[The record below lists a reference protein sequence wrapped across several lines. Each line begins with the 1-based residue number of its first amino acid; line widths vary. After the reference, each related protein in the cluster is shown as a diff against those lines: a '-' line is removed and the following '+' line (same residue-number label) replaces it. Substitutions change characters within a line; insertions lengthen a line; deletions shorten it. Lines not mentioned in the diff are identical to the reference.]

1 MDPLTQADEPAD
13 YEAQYAVNPGQP
25 LLLHS
30 NRIFSVIFDGNTH
43 FIQYNICDEGAIVVP
58 RFANGDFL
66 LVQLQRAPAFG
77 MSTEFPR
84 GGIERNEAPAAG
96 ALRELREETGY
107 RVDPDS
113 VTYLGRLGGDT
124 AALNHI
130 AHVFLVDIAPNAT
143 PSAYDENEIAGHV
156 RVSQEQLKQMVKD
169 NLIVDGYTLA
179 ALGMMFARV
188 LLGTT
193 GPTTK

>member
-1 MDPLTQADEPAD
+1 MEPFSQADEPVD
-13 YEAQYAVNPGQP
+13 YEAQYAVNPGPP

-30 NRIFSVIFDGNTH
+30 NRVFSVLYDGNSH
-43 FIQYNICDEGAIVVP
+43 FIEYNVCDEGAIVVP

-84 GGIERNEAPAAG
+84 GGVDHGEAPVHG
-96 ALRELREETGY
+96 GLRELREETGY
-107 RVDPDS
+107 RAQIDS

-124 AALNHI
+124 AALNHVG
-130 AHVFLVDIAPNAT
+130 HVFLVDIPEDAI
-143 PSAYDENEIAGHV
+143 PSDYDKTEIAGHL
-156 RVSQEQLKQMVKD
+156 RVAPEQLKQMVKD

-179 ALGMMFARV
+179 ALGMLYAR
-188 LLGTT
+188 LR
-193 GPTTK
+193 